1 MQKRDLLIL
10 LLAFV
15 MAAGIA
21 VGVFVTDGMETGS
34 WGLSFRQEGAPPT
47 GNQGPA
53 ETLPC
58 GLSGKPRKKSAVSD
72 LRCRL

>member
-21 VGVFVTDGMETGS
+21 LGVFVTDGMETGS
-34 WGLSFRQEGAPPT
+34 WGFP
-47 GNQGPA
+47 
-53 ETLPC
+53 
-58 GLSGKPRKKSAVSD
+58 SGRRVHRPSAMQPGTS
-72 LRCRL
+72 